1 MENVMN
7 EKETNVEVLEREES
21 RAVDAETSKVD
32 SSGESHTGFVHVIKR
47 RRWLIMAIVF
57 VAAAAIAVALLLA
70 RRASTQAGRPVPAPS
85 FEIGATSGTAPKPGE
100 MVITLSPEELATAQI
115 KTEAATVQE
124 IAGGATAGGL
134 RTTGIVQS
142 NQYKEVPVMPIAG
155 GIVREVKV
163 QLGDRVRRG
172 QPLAA
177 LFSTELADAQS
188 DYLKMLAEVE
198 EHHQHHRRTTELVE
212 IGAASREELEQAT
225 SAFKAAQAKLAS
237 ARQKLILLGMSA
249 KDIDALRSPN
259 STSSMI
265 SIAAPSSGTI
275 VSRAV
280 NAGEVIEMG
289 KELFRIADLSTVW
302 VIAQVYESN
311 FAQVQIGTP
320 AVITTQAYPGRSF
333 NGRVS
338 YIDPRVDPQ
347 TRTAQVRIE
356 VANPGEMLKL
366 GMFVD
371 VGFGGSA
378 PAITSAGPVVVV
390 PRAAI
395 QTIGAK
401 QVIYVATDKPG
412 TFIQREVTTGP
423 EANGLVQVYSG
434 VSAGE
439 RVVTEGSFLLRAESL
454 KLNPQQSSAQS
465 NTMTSESMPQPQQQ
479 TTGAQESETKTQSV
493 KVTLSEKGFQ
503 PDTINLKRGVAARI
517 TFVRQVE
524 VTCATEVLIP
534 AFNIKRELPMNEP
547 VTIEFTPDKA
557 GEFGF
562 TCPMNMVKGKIIV
575 R

>member
-1 MENVMN
+1 MN

-412 TFIQREVTTGP
+412 TFIQREVTTGL